1 MKPQVGNTV
10 VKTYRSVGNRTDLAN
25 GDNFYLK
32 YVYNEAAILNDSE
45 FKFYFIGLLA
55 ADGYI
60 SDKSNCIELC
70 LKESDKDL
78 LTILRDILVPGK
90 NLVYKE
96 KQKAYR
102 LAIVNKVI
110 ADEVKRFINPSNK
123 TFSLIFPYGIP
134 DQYAKDFIRGYIDG
148 DGNISVKQGQRKFE
162 QRTQYY
168 YGTRLRVLG
177 TRAFL
182 LGLVANLQRL
192 VDRDLNVNVHR
203 KQQENIFYI
212 ELGFSRAD
220 RILNYLYK
228 GATYFLKRKHEVF
241 QFISNADSSVLAKNY
256 GTPDGCYNM
265 QESTKPSG

>member
-134 DQYAKDFIRGYIDG
+134 GRRWRRCLGRGKG
-148 DGNISVKQGQRKFE
+148 R
-162 QRTQYY
+162 RRRWRR
-168 YGTRLRVLG
+168 GTCPARSRG
-177 TRAFL
+177 
-182 LGLVANLQRL
+182 VAYVR
-192 VDRDLNVNVHR
+192 RR
-203 KQQENIFYI
+203 RRM
-212 ELGFSRAD
+212 SR
-220 RILNYLYK
+220 R
-228 GATYFLKRKHEVF
+228 R
-241 QFISNADSSVLAKNY
+241 
-256 GTPDGCYNM
+256 P
-265 QESTKPSG
+265 